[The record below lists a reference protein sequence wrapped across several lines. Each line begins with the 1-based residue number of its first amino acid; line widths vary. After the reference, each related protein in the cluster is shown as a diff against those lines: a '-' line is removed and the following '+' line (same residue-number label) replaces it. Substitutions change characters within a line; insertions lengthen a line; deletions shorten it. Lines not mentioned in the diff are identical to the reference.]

1 MDACCARIMKLDKTP
16 LNTISAAWTS
26 FIFLS
31 VTRAPTN
38 YTGLNHYRQ
47 KGSQLNTVLFVV
59 RGALSLLVFFS
70 ISAWTLVV
78 RE

>member
-1 MDACCARIMKLDKTP
+1 MKLDKTP

-26 FIFLS
+26 FIFSS

-47 KGSQLNTVLFVV
+47 KGSQFKTVMFVV
-59 RGALSLLVFFS
+59 RALSLLVFFFFQL
-70 ISAWTLVV
+70 SA
-78 RE
+78 